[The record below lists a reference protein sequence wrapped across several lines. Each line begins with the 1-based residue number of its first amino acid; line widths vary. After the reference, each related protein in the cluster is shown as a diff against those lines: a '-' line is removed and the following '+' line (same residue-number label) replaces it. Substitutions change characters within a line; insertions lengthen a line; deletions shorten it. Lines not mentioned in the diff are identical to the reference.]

1 MAVEDTLVS
10 SLFVINLL
18 FDFAPLFSAFPCFI
32 DFYFDCLNH
41 FEVFMN
47 LTVSIDR
54 FSSIIIPIEHK
65 VGDFLT
71 QKYPKLISLFALIL
85 SALINIVPLVLEYP
99 IYDKENK
106 YVLYFFNIIIRQMLS
121 NLYVFKATACILI
134 IQQ

>member
-1 MAVEDTLVS
+1 MAVEDTLIS
-10 SLFVINLL
+10 SLFVLNLL
-18 FDFAPLFSAFPCFI
+18 FDFAPLFSTYPCFI

-71 QKYPKLISLFALIL
+71 QKYPKLIGLFALIL
-85 SALINIVPLVLEYP
+85 SVLINIIPIVLESP
-99 IYDKENK
+99 NYDINTK
-106 YVLYFFNIIIRQMLS
+106 YAKLLLS
-121 NLYVFKATACILI
+121 LI
-134 IQQ
+134 ISRN